1 MQQDPPS
8 RLEPAGATNAANV
21 VNPRIP
27 GIRSLH
33 SPGPTRVPDAVMHA
47 MQRPMMDLMDPRVG
61 ALIGAC
67 EDGMRTL
74 LRTRDAQVL
83 FYAANGHGM
92 WEAVTTNLGAR
103 GRTLLIAGGGHFS
116 DSWAMQTEILGQA
129 TGTAVQRTPHVEGHP
144 ADPAAIEQALREDKE
159 HRIAAVLVV
168 HTDTSSGITS
178 DLAAA
183 RRAIDAAGHP
193 ALFVVD
199 LVASLAAAPFE
210 MDTLRVD
217 VAMGASQKG
226 LMCPPGLG
234 YVAVNA
240 RALAFTE
247 AHAGPRFY
255 WDWVRRV
262 SELQYKKFCGTP
274 PLAHL
279 AGLEAALQL
288 IEQEGLANVHARHAR
303 LGGAVHAALTR
314 WGEGAGAGA
323 LQPYCR
329 VPAARSS
336 SVTAIEVGP
345 GIDPEAVRT
354 VARERFQVAIAGG
367 LGPLYGRVF
376 RIGHLGDMNEA
387 TILGALA
394 GVEAAFTV
402 TGVPYG
408 GGGVAAAA
416 QFLVDATAA
425 GTAAGTSP
433 AAPAAAAAAS
443 TAPATAAAAASATT
457 AAAAVPAR

>member
-1 MQQDPPS
+1 MHQDSPS
-8 RLEPAGATNAANV
+8 RLGPA

-27 GIRSLH
+27 GVRSLH

-61 ALIGAC
+61 ALIRAC
-67 EDGMRTL
+67 EDGMRSL
-74 LRTRDAQVL
+74 LRTRDSHVL

-92 WEAVTTNLGAR
+92 WEAVTANLSAPDR
-103 GRTLLIAGGGHFS
+103 ALLIAGGGHFS
-116 DSWAMQTEILGQA
+116 DSWAMQTEILGTA
-129 TGTAVQRTPHVEGHP
+129 TRTSVLRTECREGHP
-144 ADPAAIEQALREDKE
+144 LDAATVEQALRDDKQ

-168 HTDTSSGITS
+168 HTDTASGITS
-178 DLAAA
+178 DLAAV

-210 MDTLRVD
+210 MDALGVD

-240 RALAFTE
+240 RALAFAE
-247 AHAGPRFY
+247 AHPGPRFY
-255 WDWVRRV
+255 WDWVRRASDV
-262 SELQYKKFCGTP
+262 QYKKFCGTP

-288 IEQEGLANVHARHAR
+288 IEQEGLAHVHARHVR
-303 LGGAVHAALTR
+303 LADAVHAALAR
-314 WGEGAGAGA
+314 WGEAGA
-323 LQPYCR
+323 LKPFCR
-329 VPAARSS
+329 VPAARSA

-345 GIDPEAVRT
+345 GIDPEALRT

-367 LGPLYGRVF
+367 LGPLAGRVF

-394 GVEAAFTV
+394 GVEAAMTV
-402 TGVPYG
+402 QGVPYG
-408 GGGVAAAA
+408 PGGVAAAA
-416 QFLVDATAA
+416 QSLIAATADATRAF
-425 GTAAGTSP
+425 G
-433 AAPAAAAAAS
+433 
-443 TAPATAAAAASATT
+443 
-457 AAAAVPAR
+457 RQE